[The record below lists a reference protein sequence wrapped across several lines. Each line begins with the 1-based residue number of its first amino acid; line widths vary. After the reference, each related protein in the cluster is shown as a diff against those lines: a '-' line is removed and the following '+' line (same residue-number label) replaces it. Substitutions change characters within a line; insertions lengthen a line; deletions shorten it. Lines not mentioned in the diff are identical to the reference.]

1 MLYFY
6 EDKKSS
12 LLPKLLMKLYQDR
25 NDIIFTGGAGNLSV
39 DVKAALEESSEC
51 AVVFLDSVPQ
61 NEQVLSNYKAL
72 VGVASMYPD
81 RVIPLPIVCA
91 EYYFLKS
98 LQYQPVFKDKELVEF
113 CLSKKYY
120 KDLPHLIGHEH
131 HAVTFERFCKFVCRD
146 YLHRCCYIRT
156 KGRTPEDIRVYNV
169 RDCRCEKCLEGC
181 VDADILEKARRL
193 AAQYPCVP
201 VNPLGGTTKVLTWS
215 DLKTL
220 HRKLVAEFN
229 TWAISYNEHLHKATT
244 PEQLMTS
251 IY

>member
-6 EDKKSS
+6 EDGKSS
-12 LLPKLLMKLYQDR
+12 LIPKLLLTLYPDR
-25 NDIIFTGGAGNLSV
+25 SDIIFTEGAGNLAR
-39 DVKAALEESSEC
+39 DVRTALKNSDEC
-51 AVVFLDSVPQ
+51 AVAFLDAVPQ
-61 NEQVLSNYKAL
+61 NKQAL
-72 VGVASMYPD
+72 IYYGDLADAAADYPN
-81 RVIPLPIVCA
+81 RVMPLPIVCS

-98 LQYQPVFKDKELVEF
+98 LKYQPVFKDKSLVEF
-113 CLSKKYY
+113 CLSKQYY

-156 KGRTPEDIRVYNV
+156 KGRTPEDIRIYNV

-201 VNPLGGTTKVLTWS
+201 VNPLGGATKVLTWS

-229 TWAISYNEHLHKATT
+229 TWVISYNEHLHKATT